1 MQNTFLNSDVSWGG
15 CFFCVLISVDARKT
29 MKKLM
34 RDAWHLLVLALK
46 ALQIPWEKPPFWYQ
60 GKKET
65 WTNLQLFQKLPVEW
79 STRAARH
86 LNQPLTIEA
95 WNMTNTY
102 PDGSQCIIRLKTHGW
117 SRWWT
122 HRGTHLVD
130 CDAHR
135 IMKQIDFPLTICD
148 TFYSNNLKLQWNL
161 TSNQILKVFL
171 I

>member
-1 MQNTFLNSDVSWGG
+1 MYLEAGVFLCIDFGWCSKNHEKVDERCLAPSRSRSESIADTLRKAPI
-15 CFFCVLISVDARKT
+15 LIS
-29 MKKLM
+29 
-34 RDAWHLLVLALK
+34 
-46 ALQIPWEKPPFWYQ
+46 